1 MWYGVHVIF
10 SLTYIYKHAH
20 TTMTLHK
27 LLYMCPLQNDT
38 SATSMRTLLLQ
49 MAEEIKSLDTK
60 VDILL
65 DQRKVRIV
73 L

>member
-1 MWYGVHVIF
+1 
-10 SLTYIYKHAH
+10 
-20 TTMTLHK
+20 
-27 LLYMCPLQNDT
+27 MCPLQNDT

-49 MAEEIKSLDTK
+49 MAEEIKSLDAK